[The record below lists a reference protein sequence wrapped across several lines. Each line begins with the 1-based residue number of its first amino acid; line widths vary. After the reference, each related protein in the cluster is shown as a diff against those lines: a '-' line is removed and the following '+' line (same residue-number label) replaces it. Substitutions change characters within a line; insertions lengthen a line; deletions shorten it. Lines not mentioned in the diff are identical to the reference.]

1 MTTWIGSDFHWGH
14 QNILKF
20 CPESR
25 ARFRNDVA
33 YMNEAMIQDWNSL
46 VCPDDTVY
54 MLGDVA
60 FLSAQK
66 ATEIVRRLNGRKI
79 LVEGN
84 HDHKLVK
91 DPDFCA
97 CFEEIHKYLEIVYN
111 KHKIVLSHYPFL
123 EWNGMHRGSLHF
135 FGHVHGGKLGVEH
148 FRCRDVGMDASG
160 SVLIKLDDAV
170 ASVANNEIKT
180 HTH

>member
-1 MTTWIGSDFHWGH
+1 
-14 QNILKF
+14 
-20 CPESR
+20 
-25 ARFRNDVA
+25 
-33 YMNEAMIQDWNSL
+33 MNEAMIQDWNSL

-111 KHKIVLSHYPFL
+111 KHKIVMSHYPIYDH
-123 EWNGMHRGSLHF
+123 NGAGRGSIMLH
-135 FGHVHGGKLGVEH
+135 GHRHGNPHNIPG
-148 FRCRDVGMDASG
+148 RIMDVGMDATGKIVS
-160 SVLIKLDDAV
+160 KLDDII
-170 ASVANNEIKT
+170 SLMLKIQPMP
-180 HTH
+180 H